1 MTVNIYHQL
10 FATYLTILLVSVIL
24 KPSYK
29 RAIIYVSGGQ
39 WWTPPPPII
48 MSYFHVKSLAYIIS
62 VKMDFLEIQCIL
74 KMSIPNMGSGFL

>member
-1 MTVNIYHQL
+1 M
-10 FATYLTILLVSVIL
+10 YLV
-24 KPSYK
+24 
-29 RAIIYVSGGQ
+29 VSGGP
-39 WWTPPPPII
+39 PPPPII

>member
-1 MTVNIYHQL
+1 M
-10 FATYLTILLVSVIL
+10 YLV
-24 KPSYK
+24 
-29 RAIIYVSGGQ
+29 VSGRS
-39 WWTPPPPII
+39 PPKKTPII

>member
-29 RAIIYVSGGQ
+29 RAIIYVSGG
-39 WWTPPPPII
+39 PPPPII

>member
-1 MTVNIYHQL
+1 M
-10 FATYLTILLVSVIL
+10 YLV
-24 KPSYK
+24 
-29 RAIIYVSGGQ
+29 VSGG
-39 WWTPPPPII
+39 PPLPPII